1 MACAIGSRAHARISG
16 IARRYK
22 SYVVRSETGRSAARL
37 ISVSSSKGSMIP
49 ATLEAILSCSSNTS
63 SSAPSNFSAHKC
75 EPVAASMSCPV
86 IRSCA
91 PDFRTLPSST

>member
-49 ATLEAILSCSSNTS
+49 ATLEAILSWSSVMRASSCVS
-63 SSAPSNFSAHKC
+63 SSASAI
-75 EPVAASMSCPV
+75 ASV
-86 IRSCA
+86 RS
-91 PDFRTLPSST
+91 